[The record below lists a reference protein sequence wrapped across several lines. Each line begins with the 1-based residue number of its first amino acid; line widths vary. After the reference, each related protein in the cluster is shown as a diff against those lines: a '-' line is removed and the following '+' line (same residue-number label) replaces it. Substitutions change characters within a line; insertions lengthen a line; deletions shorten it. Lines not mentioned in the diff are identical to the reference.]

1 MCYMEKIIQNTHYD
15 AIIAGS
21 GPGGATVAKELSKRG
36 KKVLILEWGSGEDIS
51 WHPVKHIWQALKW
64 LGMPGR
70 GLLFT
75 RGFLG
80 MVRGICKGGSSVFYY
95 ASCFKIPHEMLK
107 RHGIDVTVEEK
118 EAKKELP
125 VGELKDAMITP
136 MAARLMKSANDLGYP
151 WKKIEKFMYQ
161 EKWKPGY
168 PFGYYGDPGGVKWSA
183 RMQVDDAV
191 SHGAVFV
198 DRARVKHVII
208 RDGKAEGVVFKK
220 GGREYSVF
228 GSKIV
233 IAAGG
238 IGTPVILRA
247 SGLKKAGYNFF
258 YDPLITVCGVVK
270 DITARPDEIPMT
282 GGFHNEEEGY
292 VITDMALPFMIDAG
306 FSAEVFRFHRLF
318 SQKKTLRIMVKIRD
332 SLGGKLTDS
341 GGVRKGLAPEDRLK
355 LDRGYEAAKKILEHA
370 GARGIFRTWYLAAHP
385 GGTVKIG
392 DLLDSNLRTEYENLY
407 VCDCSVIPE
416 PWGLPPVLTLVSL
429 GKRLAKHL
437 TGEDVKKKP
446 AAKKAVRKKPLQK
459 KPAKVK

>member
-1 MCYMEKIIQNTHYD
+1 MYYMEKNIQNTHFD

-51 WHPVKHIWQALKW
+51 NGIVKRIWQAVRW
-64 LGMPGR
+64 LLMPGR

-75 RGFLG
+75 KGLLG

-95 ASCFKIPHEMLK
+95 ASCFKVPHTMLK
-107 RHGIDVTVEEK
+107 KYGIDVTAEEK
-118 EAKKELP
+118 EARKELP
-125 VGELKDAMITP
+125 VGELKDAMVTP
-136 MAARLMKSANDLGYP
+136 MASRLMKSANAIGYP

-161 EKWKPGY
+161 DKWSPGY

-183 RMQVDDAV
+183 RMQADDAV
-191 SHGAVFV
+191 SHGAVFI
-198 DRARVKHVII
+198 DRARVKRVII

-220 GGREYSVF
+220 GGKDYQVF
-228 GSKIV
+228 GKKIIV
-233 IAAGG
+233 AAGG

-247 SGLKKAGYNFF
+247 SGIEKAGYNFF
-258 YDPLITVCGVVK
+258 YDPLITVCGTVK
-270 DITARPDEIPMT
+270 DLRARPDEIPMT

-292 VITDMALPFMIDAG
+292 VITDMSLPFLLDAG
-306 FSAEVFRFHRLF
+306 FSAEVFRLHRIF

-341 GGVRKGLAPEDRLK
+341 GGVRKGLAPEDREK

-392 DLLDSNLRTEYENLY
+392 DLLDSNLRTEFENLY

-416 PWGLPPVLTLVSL
+416 PWGLPPVMTLVCL

-437 TGEDVKKKP
+437 SGEGAAKKTIAKKPVKKKSVP
-446 AAKKAVRKKPLQK
+446 KKTS
-459 KPAKVK
+459 KVK